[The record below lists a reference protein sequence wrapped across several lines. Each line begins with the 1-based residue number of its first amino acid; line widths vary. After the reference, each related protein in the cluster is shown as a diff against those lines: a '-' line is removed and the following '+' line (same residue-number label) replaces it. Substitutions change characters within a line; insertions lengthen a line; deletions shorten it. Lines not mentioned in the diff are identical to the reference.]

1 MLPRVAGVLIPLF
14 SLRTPDDLGRGEI
27 LDLAPM
33 VDFAH
38 EMGLGLIQLLPLD
51 EGAPEETSPY
61 SAMSVFAVDP
71 ALLSLRA
78 VDGIMRGSVTRAR
91 RKLANQHPS
100 GGRAA
105 VRAAKLPILER
116 AWGKSRDRFSHSK
129 EFESYIEQHHEWLAD
144 YALFRALKDR
154 FDWAPWEDWPA
165 ELRNREA
172 LALDTARREFTEPI
186 ARYCWFQFLA
196 ERQWSAMHSYAA
208 EHHVMIGGDM
218 AFSPALDSAEVWAN
232 QALFDL
238 GRTIG
243 APPDAFNPRGQRWGL
258 PLPRWEQM
266 REDDF
271 RLWRARVRRAAAMFD
286 LLRIDHVV
294 GLYRTF
300 SFGEDPDADGSFVP
314 GDESAQQAQGE
325 EILGALQDAAGRC
338 TLFAEDLGSV
348 PPRVRASLSRLG
360 IAGYKVMQ
368 WERTAWETPQERFLK
383 PVEYPELS
391 LATTGTHDTEP
402 LTTWWLA
409 QPQSERAKLLEA
421 LGIADRVDPQSPLD
435 DAALDAIIGS
445 LYASPA
451 RLVVLPIQD
460 LFGWSDQINHPGLV
474 SDANWSYRLP
484 FELEDRAKLPKIKS
498 RIEKLR
504 AIAKESARA

>member
-1 MLPRVAGVLIPLF
+1 M
-14 SLRTPDDLGRGEI
+14 
-27 LDLAPM
+27 
-33 VDFAH
+33 
-38 EMGLGLIQLLPLD
+38 
-51 EGAPEETSPY
+51 
-61 SAMSVFAVDP
+61 
-71 ALLSLRA
+71 
-78 VDGIMRGSVTRAR
+78 
-91 RKLANQHPS
+91 
-100 GGRAA
+100 
-105 VRAAKLPILER
+105 
-116 AWGKSRDRFSHSK
+116 
-129 EFESYIEQHHEWLAD
+129 
-144 YALFRALKDR
+144 FRALKDR
-154 FDWAPWEDWPA
+154 FDWAPWEDWPV

-172 LALDTARREFTEPI
+172 LALDSARREFTEPI
-186 ARYCWFQFLA
+186 ARYSWFQFLA
-196 ERQWSAMHSYAA
+196 ERQWLAMHSYAA
-208 EHHVMIGGDM
+208 ERHVMIGGDM
-218 AFSPALDSAEVWAN
+218 AFSPALDSAEVWAH
-232 QALFDL
+232 QELFDL

-258 PLPRWEQM
+258 PLPRWARM
-266 REDDF
+266 REDGF

-300 SFGEDPDADGSFVP
+300 SFGEDSDADGTFVP
-314 GDESAQQAQGE
+314 GDESVQQAQGE
-325 EILGALQDAAGRC
+325 EILGALRDAAGRC
-338 TLFAEDLGSV
+338 ALVAEDLGSV

-383 PVEYPELS
+383 PAEYPELS

-409 QPQSERAKLLEA
+409 QPHSERGKLLEA
-421 LGIADRVDPQSPLD
+421 LGISDRVDPRQPLD

-474 SDANWSYRLP
+474 SEDNWSYRLP

>member
-33 VDFAH
+33 VDFAR

-258 PLPRWEQM
+258 PLPRWERM

-402 LTTWWLA
+402 LTIWWLA
-409 QPQSERAKLLEA
+409 QPQSERVKLLEA

-474 SDANWSYRLP
+474 SEANWSYRLP